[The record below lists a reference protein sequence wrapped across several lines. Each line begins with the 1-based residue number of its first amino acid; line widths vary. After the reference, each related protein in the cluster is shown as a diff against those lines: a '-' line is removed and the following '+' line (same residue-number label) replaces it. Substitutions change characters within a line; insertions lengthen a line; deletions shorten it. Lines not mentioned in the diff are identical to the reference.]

1 MDGYKNI
8 NVLRNM
14 LYNVHTKITEI
25 HTTYIV
31 SKTHVQKVIFEE
43 KTNYCISC
51 LSKCLKMKLIQACLI
66 KRNSSHKVSPSVF

>member
-25 HTTYIV
+25 HTTYICLP
-31 SKTHVQKVIFEE
+31 KEIFAE
-43 KTNYCISC
+43 KKHLLHTLFI
-51 LSKCLKMKLIQACLI
+51 KMSEDEV
-66 KRNSSHKVSPSVF
+66 NSSLSN

>member
-25 HTTYIV
+25 HTTYICLP
-31 SKTHVQKVIFEE
+31 KVIFEE
-43 KTNYCISC
+43 KTNYCIPC

>member
-1 MDGYKNI
+1 MDIETLMFYEKYTI
-8 NVLRNM
+8 QCS
-14 LYNVHTKITEI
+14 YKITEI

-31 SKTHVQKVIFEE
+31 SKTRVQKVIFEE